1 MPGTDPGGVGSNPT
15 FRFSWII
22 NNNTMNDYFK
32 EFLESINNDKNP
44 MVKPILNGYETMVES
59 HRISEYEYYKEQLK
73 KESAFNEIMGM
84 LKSATTDKQKSFL
97 INNLINRIGDLA
109 GSFDKNLIKILLE
122 YFGVQI
128 PK

>member
-1 MPGTDPGGVGSNPT
+1 
-15 FRFSWII
+15 
-22 NNNTMNDYFK
+22 MNDYFK

-44 MVKPILNGYETMVES
+44 MVKSILNGYETMVES

-73 KESAFNEIMGM
+73 KDSAFNEIMGM

-128 PK
+128 PR